1 LIGIAFDSIAN
12 RDPSSIEN
20 IFFLSKHRS
29 RRNAGHVREKS
40 VWSRR
45 RRHTHRPRERRPTET
60 LGGALPRVAAL
71 FLAVLSNPSPLAGS
85 ARPRH
90 AHSVPF
96 SLAAMAAA
104 ARSANHASTSE
115 PPASVVTKSAVFKL
129 GIHPS
134 AMHDALGGAKELL
147 DGMLM
152 RHHHQLG
159 GVLVSYADARLVGS
173 DARIIHQ
180 AGYCDVHVRCT
191 ARVFCPKPGRKLLGV
206 VNKVGADFVGMLVMG
221 VFNASVSAADISDE
235 FIHNPIDASPGGCW
249 ESAEDNGEHR
259 IAVGDEV
266 VFVVKAVS
274 EHDDVLHLLGSLKEE
289 GTGEATRVARAG
301 YSLPESILSGGSP
314 NGDGE
319 RDGIVGGGGA
329 TTSGGDGVVGGA
341 GGSEGDVATP
351 KKKGKKGKNGV
362 AANGKSSEKKEK
374 SAKKEKKEKRAK
386 KEKKEKRKRED

>member
-1 LIGIAFDSIAN
+1 
-12 RDPSSIEN
+12 
-20 IFFLSKHRS
+20 
-29 RRNAGHVREKS
+29 
-40 VWSRR
+40 
-45 RRHTHRPRERRPTET
+45 
-60 LGGALPRVAAL
+60 
-71 FLAVLSNPSPLAGS
+71 
-85 ARPRH
+85 
-90 AHSVPF
+90 
-96 SLAAMAAA
+96 MAAA
-104 ARSANHASTSE
+104 ARSAHHASTSE
-115 PPASVVTKSAVFKL
+115 TPASVVTKSAVFKL

-319 RDGIVGGGGA
+319 RDGVVGGGDGGGGA
-329 TTSGGDGVVGGA
+329 TTSKGDGVVGGA

-374 SAKKEKKEKRAK
+374 SAKKEKKEKSAKKEKKEKSAK

>member
-1 LIGIAFDSIAN
+1 
-12 RDPSSIEN
+12 
-20 IFFLSKHRS
+20 
-29 RRNAGHVREKS
+29 
-40 VWSRR
+40 
-45 RRHTHRPRERRPTET
+45 
-60 LGGALPRVAAL
+60 
-71 FLAVLSNPSPLAGS
+71 
-85 ARPRH
+85 
-90 AHSVPF
+90 
-96 SLAAMAAA
+96 MAAA
-104 ARSANHASTSE
+104 ARSAHHASTSE
-115 PPASVVTKSAVFKL
+115 TPASVITKSAVFKL

-235 FIHNPIDASPGGCW
+235 FIHNPIDSAPGGCW

-289 GTGEATRVARAG
+289 GTGEATRVARSG
-301 YSLPESILSGGSP
+301 YSMPESILSGGSRP
-314 NGDGE
+314 NGDGG
-319 RDGIVGGGGA
+319 RDGEVAGSIPGGV

-362 AANGKSSEKKEK
+362 AANGKSSEKKKEK
-374 SAKKEKKEKRAK
+374 SAKKEKKEKKEKAEK
-386 KEKKEKRKRED
+386 KEKKDKSAKKEKRKRED

>member
-1 LIGIAFDSIAN
+1 
-12 RDPSSIEN
+12 
-20 IFFLSKHRS
+20 
-29 RRNAGHVREKS
+29 
-40 VWSRR
+40 
-45 RRHTHRPRERRPTET
+45 
-60 LGGALPRVAAL
+60 
-71 FLAVLSNPSPLAGS
+71 
-85 ARPRH
+85 
-90 AHSVPF
+90 
-96 SLAAMAAA
+96 MAAA
-104 ARSANHASTSE
+104 ARSAHHASTSE
-115 PPASVVTKSAVFKL
+115 TPASVITKSAVFKL

-235 FIHNPIDASPGGCW
+235 FIHNPIDSAPGGCW

-259 IAVGDEV
+259 IAVGDKV

-289 GTGEATRVARAG
+289 GTGEATRVSRSG
-301 YSLPESILSGGSP
+301 YSMPESILSGGSRP
-314 NGDGE
+314 NGDGG
-319 RDGIVGGGGA
+319 RDGEVAGSIPGGGGGV
-329 TTSGGDGVVGGA
+329 TMSGGDGVVGGA

-362 AANGKSSEKKEK
+362 NGANGKSSEKKEK
-374 SAKKEKKEKRAK
+374 SAKKEKKEKKEKAEK
-386 KEKKEKRKRED
+386 KEKKDKSAKKEKRKRED

>member
-1 LIGIAFDSIAN
+1 
-12 RDPSSIEN
+12 
-20 IFFLSKHRS
+20 
-29 RRNAGHVREKS
+29 
-40 VWSRR
+40 
-45 RRHTHRPRERRPTET
+45 
-60 LGGALPRVAAL
+60 
-71 FLAVLSNPSPLAGS
+71 
-85 ARPRH
+85 
-90 AHSVPF
+90 
-96 SLAAMAAA
+96 MAAA
-104 ARSANHASTSE
+104 ARSAHHASTSE
-115 PPASVVTKSAVFKL
+115 TPASVITKSAVFKL

-191 ARVFCPKPGRKLLGV
+191 ARVFCPKPGRKLLGA

-289 GTGEATRVARAG
+289 GTGEATRMARAG
-301 YSLPESILSGGSP
+301 YSLPDSILSGGGRRP
-314 NGDGE
+314 NGEDGTAG
-319 RDGIVGGGGA
+319 RDGDDRVVGGGA

-374 SAKKEKKEKRAK
+374 KEKKEKSAK
-386 KEKKEKRKRED
+386 KDKSAKKEKRKRED

>member
-1 LIGIAFDSIAN
+1 
-12 RDPSSIEN
+12 
-20 IFFLSKHRS
+20 
-29 RRNAGHVREKS
+29 
-40 VWSRR
+40 
-45 RRHTHRPRERRPTET
+45 
-60 LGGALPRVAAL
+60 
-71 FLAVLSNPSPLAGS
+71 
-85 ARPRH
+85 
-90 AHSVPF
+90 
-96 SLAAMAAA
+96 MAAA
-104 ARSANHASTSE
+104 ARSAHHASTSE
-115 PPASVVTKSAVFKL
+115 TPASVITKSAVFKL

-191 ARVFCPKPGRKLLGV
+191 ARVFCPKPGRKLLGA

-289 GTGEATRVARAG
+289 GTGEATRVARSG
-301 YSLPESILSGGSP
+301 YSMPESILSGGSRP
-314 NGDGE
+314 NGDGG
-319 RDGIVGGGGA
+319 RDGEVAGSIPGGV

-362 AANGKSSEKKEK
+362 NGANGKSSEKKKEK
-374 SAKKEKKEKRAK
+374 SGKKEKKEKKEKAEK
-386 KEKKEKRKRED
+386 KEKKDKSAKKEKRKRED

>member
-1 LIGIAFDSIAN
+1 
-12 RDPSSIEN
+12 
-20 IFFLSKHRS
+20 
-29 RRNAGHVREKS
+29 
-40 VWSRR
+40 
-45 RRHTHRPRERRPTET
+45 
-60 LGGALPRVAAL
+60 
-71 FLAVLSNPSPLAGS
+71 
-85 ARPRH
+85 
-90 AHSVPF
+90 
-96 SLAAMAAA
+96 MAAA
-104 ARSANHASTSE
+104 ARSAHHASTSE
-115 PPASVVTKSAVFKL
+115 TPASVITKSAVFKL

-235 FIHNPIDASPGGCW
+235 FIHNPIDSAPGGCW

-259 IAVGDEV
+259 IAVGDKV

-289 GTGEATRVARAG
+289 GTGEATRVSRSG
-301 YSLPESILSGGSP
+301 YSMPESILSGGSRP
-314 NGDGE
+314 NGDGG
-319 RDGIVGGGGA
+319 RDGEVAGSIPGGGGGV
-329 TTSGGDGVVGGA
+329 TMSGGDGVVGGA

-362 AANGKSSEKKEK
+362 AANGKSSEKKKEK
-374 SAKKEKKEKRAK
+374 SAKKEKKEKKEKAEK
-386 KEKKEKRKRED
+386 KEKKDKSAKKEKRKRED

>member
-1 LIGIAFDSIAN
+1 
-12 RDPSSIEN
+12 
-20 IFFLSKHRS
+20 
-29 RRNAGHVREKS
+29 
-40 VWSRR
+40 
-45 RRHTHRPRERRPTET
+45 
-60 LGGALPRVAAL
+60 
-71 FLAVLSNPSPLAGS
+71 
-85 ARPRH
+85 
-90 AHSVPF
+90 
-96 SLAAMAAA
+96 MAAA
-104 ARSANHASTSE
+104 ARSAHHASTSE
-115 PPASVVTKSAVFKL
+115 TPASVITKSAVFKL

-235 FIHNPIDASPGGCW
+235 FIHNPIDSAPGGCW

-259 IAVGDEV
+259 IAVGDKV

-289 GTGEATRVARAG
+289 GTGEATRVARSG
-301 YSLPESILSGGSP
+301 YSMPESILSGGSRP
-314 NGDGE
+314 NGDGG
-319 RDGIVGGGGA
+319 RDGEVAGSIPGGGGGV
-329 TTSGGDGVVGGA
+329 TMSGGDGVVGGA

-362 AANGKSSEKKEK
+362 NGANGKSSEKKEK
-374 SAKKEKKEKRAK
+374 SAKKEKKEKKEKAEK
-386 KEKKEKRKRED
+386 KEKKDKSAKKEKRKRED